1 MGNVLSFQRNDVG
14 DELKVFVVTMQ
25 PKTRQGYKPLEV
37 EFIRDTARQALSDA
51 IRSVGLEKQEDFS
64 VLEMMEKTGKGT
76 YRVAYFDH
84 SRSYSADYD
93 ISLPIRKNIPLTEEQ
108 LLKVNAAP
116 VKAVEPVTEKLPDKV
131 VIIPDEDDYKDSQWY
146 EVTKD

>member
-1 MGNVLSFQRNDVG
+1 MGNVLPFQRNDVG
-14 DELKVFVVTMQ
+14 DELKVFLVTMQ
-25 PKTRQGYKPLEV
+25 PKTRQGYKPLQV
-37 EFIRDTARQALSDA
+37 EFVRSTARQALNDA
-51 IRSVGLEKQEDFS
+51 MKSVGLEKPGDFS
-64 VLEMMEKTGKGT
+64 VLEMMEQTGEGT

-108 LLKVNAAP
+108 LLIINAPP
-116 VKAVEPVTEKLPDKV
+116 VKAVV
-131 VIIPDEDDYKDSQWY
+131 VPPEEDDYKDAQWY